1 MLVLIVLYINI
12 FYWSIIRLLCEFL
25 LFVFWLVLD
34 IQELVEQ
41 EEKKEALCVVDLTGD
56 KHDIVSDDSLL
67 DDIIDITDEVWY
79 LLLLI
84 YNVWITIQNY
94 VLLHGI
100 YRYTC
105 LNQIVA
111 GPSF

>member
-1 MLVLIVLYINI
+1 MEQLKSTIRMKTLTLRVNNIQVMLVLIVLYTNI
-12 FYWSIIRLLCEFL
+12 LDWSIIRLLYEFL

-67 DDIIDITDEVWY
+67 DDIIDITDEVWS
-79 LLLLI
+79 LCCE
-84 YNVWITIQNY
+84 
-94 VLLHGI
+94 
-100 YRYTC
+100 YTM
-105 LNQIVA
+105 
-111 GPSF
+111 FE